1 MILRLNR
8 LFGGRPSDRML
19 QGATID
25 EPYRI
30 LAWCILFEVP
40 RHKCTLVFEFL
51 ALAPLQDSP
60 ATRWS
65 TCARDISEGG
75 HTIRPGGCFGPIP
88 IEPISVLYCAGKD
101 RALQLDGFMQRWYPA
116 MSDAHWNESHLSRY
130 DEYFGYWCFC
140 RGGRQ
145 TSRHSRRSS
154 QGPSELS
161 LRCQT
166 RNGDAGASWSDNA
179 HISSFVSCNA
189 AAILAVEKAA
199 RESGATMRLLL
210 IEDEK
215 ELAAALA
222 VALSKHGIVTDQ
234 TAGLADAFELTLQN
248 DYDAILL
255 DRRLPDGEGLT
266 LIPMLRRSGR
276 DTPIIVMTARNEP
289 LERVKG
295 LDIGADDYLG
305 KPFLVEEL
313 MARVRAVLRRP
324 TNLAEPL
331 LTVGRMSI
339 DPLNLSV
346 AIDAAPFD
354 LPRRELLVL
363 VALAKRK
370 DKTVL
375 RSTLEAAVY
384 NYEEEIQSNALDAHI
399 SRLRKRLLD
408 AGAGIAIHNIRGVG
422 YLLKDG

>member
-1 MILRLNR
+1 M
-8 LFGGRPSDRML
+8 
-19 QGATID
+19 
-25 EPYRI
+25 
-30 LAWCILFEVP
+30 
-40 RHKCTLVFEFL
+40 FEFL

-75 HTIRPGGCFGPIP
+75 RTIRPGGCFGPIP
-88 IEPISVLYCAGKD
+88 IRALSVLYCAGKD

-116 MSDAHWNESHLSRY
+116 MSDAHWNESL
-130 DEYFGYWCFC
+130 C
-140 RGGRQ
+140 RDT
-145 TSRHSRRSS
+145 TSISATGVSAAAVAKLLDILDDQS

-234 TAGLADAFELTLQN
+234 TARLADAFELTLQN

-295 LDIGADDYLG
+295 LDTGADDYLG

-324 TNLAEPL
+324 TNLAEPV

-422 YLLKDG
+422 YLLKDE